1 MCIALMNIS
10 LSVMSPIQNPN
21 YYVPLGDMMKKNAK
35 ETLEENK
42 NINVKT

>member
-21 YYVPLGDMMKKNAK
+21 YYVPLGDLMKKMPK
-35 ETLEENK
+35 KLGRK
-42 NINVKT
+42 QKY